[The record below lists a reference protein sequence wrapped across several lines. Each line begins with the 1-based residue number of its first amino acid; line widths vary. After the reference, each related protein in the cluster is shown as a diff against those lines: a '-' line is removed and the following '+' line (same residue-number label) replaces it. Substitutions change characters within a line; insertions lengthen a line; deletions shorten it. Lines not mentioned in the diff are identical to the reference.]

1 MATSKCGQ
9 ERTGIILVIT
19 RRIPNYNDTLWLRV
33 CSALAKVMFY
43 RVASVR
49 DCDWAG
55 EEGDIGMD
63 LSSLKSL
70 IAKMETKSSL
80 GLFFILIL
88 SLGIFILSYLF
99 EEVLENSSS
108 HSQWHYTERQT
119 NNIVVQRKGRISI
132 SLLWEGLR
140 RTAL

>member
-1 MATSKCGQ
+1 
-9 ERTGIILVIT
+9 
-19 RRIPNYNDTLWLRV
+19 
-33 CSALAKVMFY
+33 
-43 RVASVR
+43 
-49 DCDWAG
+49 
-55 EEGDIGMD
+55 MD

-140 RTAL
+140 RTALYSQRRPEWREGFGVLCLLVYCGQTFNGVCPMEIACACKMGLLNERRDGKHLIK